1 MRASCAQGGSL
12 DYRFSTYDDVS
23 ELGSALSPHSALR
36 REHMLDGDFLLGS
49 EHYMDLRFSI
59 KDPYL
64 DGRPNGA
71 LGSAA
76 VPAASSNAIGDAP
89 SQIVSY

>member
-1 MRASCAQGGSL
+1 
-12 DYRFSTYDDVS
+12 
-23 ELGSALSPHSALR
+23 
-36 REHMLDGDFLLGS
+36 MLDGDFLLGS